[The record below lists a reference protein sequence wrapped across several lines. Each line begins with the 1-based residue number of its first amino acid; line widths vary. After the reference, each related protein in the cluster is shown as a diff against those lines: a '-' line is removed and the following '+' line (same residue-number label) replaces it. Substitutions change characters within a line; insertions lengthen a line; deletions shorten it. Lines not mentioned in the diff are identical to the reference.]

1 MGTLHLQGILNKI
14 QTCFDLPHYKMD
26 TLLFFTLGQ
35 FALTTKI
42 IVKYINC
49 SFIENL
55 EGNRDNGSIYMPSQV
70 SNITKKTK
78 FSHIS

>member
-1 MGTLHLQGILNKI
+1 MGTLHLQDILNKI

-26 TLLFFTLGQ
+26 TLLFFTFGQ

-55 EGNRDNGSIYMPSQV
+55 GGQQRKWINIHDVTNSFPSV
-70 SNITKKTK
+70 KTENK
-78 FSHIS
+78 